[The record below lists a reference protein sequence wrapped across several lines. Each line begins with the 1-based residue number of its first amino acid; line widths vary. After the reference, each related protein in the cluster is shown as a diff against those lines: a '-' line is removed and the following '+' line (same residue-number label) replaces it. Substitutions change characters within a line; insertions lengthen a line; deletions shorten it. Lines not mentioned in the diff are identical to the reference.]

1 MQFFIQKSI
10 SSIQQDG
17 KKKTSFKIMKG
28 TNDKIHQIKGMS
40 SDNNPNIYTIIEDRS
55 HKNNGKI
62 ITKHK
67 EFKIKSS
74 NIQKLLKES
83 DNNKNKNKTQE
94 IKSIPI
100 KKSVKTNKK
109 NIKIDIKKI
118 YDTPIKKNTVNKK
131 IAEKPIKKVVK
142 DNKKVAEKPIK
153 KVVKKNNVK
162 DNKTVAKKPIKKIV
176 KKVLKDNISKE
187 KNIKVTKKVKNN
199 KNSKSNLK

>member
-1 MQFFIQKSI
+1 MQFFIQKSV

-83 DNNKNKNKTQE
+83 DKNKNKTSE

-100 KKSVKTNKK
+100 KKPVKTNKK

-118 YDTPIKKNTVNKK
+118 YGAPIKKQTVNKK
-131 IAEKPIKKVVK
+131 VAEKPIKKVVK

-153 KVVKKNNVK
+153 KVVKKNNIK
-162 DNKTVAKKPIKKIV
+162 DNKTVVKKPIKKIV
-176 KKVLKDNISKE
+176 KKLVKDNVSKE